1 MLRSMQKCQHHT
13 CMSKDQPLILAHPP
27 GEQPVVELTRDSPIP
42 VDTYAGRID
51 VDWDPNAAVTPLGQL
66 PFFIEYLKLAGLF
79 DGWVAGC
86 PIQYTSPNAPTK
98 RDLLGTVLLSVLSG
112 HWRYAHITALR
123 ADTVSP
129 PLLGMAKVLSEDAV
143 RRGLAKIDPVA
154 GETWIQEN
162 LDYVTRPLL
171 REPWILDVDTT
182 VKPLFGNQEGAVVGY
197 NPGKPGRPSHSYH
210 SYLIANLRLVL
221 DVEVHD
227 GNQTSSK
234 HGAPGLWALLDRLG
248 RDCWP
253 ALLRG
258 DSGWGNEAVMREAE
272 QRGQPYLFRLRM
284 TANVRRA
291 IERAMDGAWT
301 GAGHGW
307 EGQSTRLRL
316 DGWSRQRRVVLLR
329 RKLEGAPPTGEPDR
343 SGQHL
348 LSFATVDARKQV
360 WEYGALV
367 TSSNAEILT
376 LGQAY
381 RDRADCENDFD
392 EFKNQW
398 GWAGF
403 TTQDRA
409 RCQLMARSVALVA
422 NWWNLFV
429 RLADPDHHR
438 EAITSRPLLLTA
450 IGRQTQHARRTTLH
464 VSSPHG
470 RHRWARHA
478 FTRIAAFFTTLRQT
492 AEQLTPLDRWYRI
505 LSQALVKYLHGR
517 QLEPPRRIQADA
529 ATAMG

>member
-1 MLRSMQKCQHHT
+1 
-13 CMSKDQPLILAHPP
+13 MSKDPVLISGDPK
-27 GEQPVVELTRDSPIP
+27 GEQPLVEPALSGPVP

-51 VDWDPNAAVTPLGQL
+51 VEWDPHAAVTPLGQL
-66 PFFIEYLKLAGLF
+66 PFFVEYLKQAGLF

-86 PIQYTSPNAPTK
+86 PIQYTSPNAPLK
-98 RDLLGTVLLSVLSG
+98 RDLLGTLLLSILSG

-123 ADTVSP
+123 ADTVTP
-129 PLLGMAKVLSEDAV
+129 PLLGMTKALSEDAV
-143 RRGLAKIDPVA
+143 RRGLAKIDPPA
-154 GETWIQEN
+154 GQTWLQEN
-162 LDYVTRPLL
+162 LDYVVRPLL

-182 VKPLFGNQEGAVVGY
+182 VKPLFGRQEGAVVGY

-227 GNQTSSK
+227 GNQTAAK

-248 RDCWP
+248 RENWP
-253 ALLRG
+253 RLLRG
-258 DSGWGNEAVMREAE
+258 DTGWGNEAVMREAE
-272 QRGQPYLFRLRM
+272 QRGLPYLFRIRL
-284 TANVRRA
+284 TANVKRA
-291 IERAMDGAWT
+291 IERATNGPWSD
-301 GAGHGW
+301 AGHGW
-307 EGQSTRLRL
+307 QGRSIDLRL
-316 DGWSRQRRVVLLR
+316 DGWGRQRRVVLLR
-329 RKLEGAPPTGEPDR
+329 RKLEDTIAISEQDAN
-343 SGQHL
+343 GQRL
-348 LSFATVDARKQV
+348 LSFATIDARKQL

-367 TSSNAEILT
+367 TSTNAEILT

-381 RDRADCENDFD
+381 RDRADSENDFD
-392 EFKNQW
+392 ECKNQW

-403 TTQDRA
+403 TTHDQNRCQIMA
-409 RCQLMARSVALVA
+409 RCVALVF
-422 NWWNLFV
+422 NWWNLYA

-450 IGRQTQHARRTTLH
+450 IGRRTQHAARTTLH

-470 RHRWARHA
+470 RHGWARRA
-478 FTRIAAFFTTLRQT
+478 FTRIGAFFAELRQT

-517 QLEPPRRIQADA
+517 QLDPPRRLPPGA

>member
-1 MLRSMQKCQHHT
+1 MSEHHN
-13 CMSKDQPLILAHPP
+13 LISTHPA
-27 GEQPVVELTRDSPIP
+27 GEQPLVEPVATGPVP

-51 VDWDPNAAVTPLGQL
+51 VEWDPDAAVTPLGQL
-66 PFFIEYLKLAGLF
+66 PFFIEYLKQAGLF
-79 DGWVAGC
+79 DGWIAGC
-86 PIQYTSPNAPTK
+86 PIQYTSPNAPSK
-98 RDLLGTVLLSVLSG
+98 RDLLGTVLLSILSG

-123 ADTVSP
+123 SDPVSP
-129 PLLGMAKVLSEDAV
+129 SLLGMKRVLSEDAV
-143 RRGLAKIDPVA
+143 RRGLAKVDPEA
-154 GETWIQEN
+154 GGAWLQEN

-182 VKPLFGNQEGAVVGY
+182 VKPLFGHQEGAVVGY
-197 NPGKPGRPSHSYH
+197 NPTKPGRPSHSYH
-210 SYLIANLRLVL
+210 AYLIANLRLVL

-227 GNQTSSK
+227 GNQTASK

-253 ALLRG
+253 SLLRG
-258 DSGWGNEAVMREAE
+258 DTGWGNEAVMREAE
-272 QRGQPYLFRLRM
+272 QRDLPYLFRIRL

-291 IERAMDGAWT
+291 IERAANGPWAD
-301 GAGHGW
+301 AGRGW
-307 EGQSTRLRL
+307 QGQSIRLRL
-316 DGWSRQRRVVLLR
+316 DGWGRQRRVVLLR
-329 RKLEGAPPTGEPDR
+329 RKLEGALAISEQDAN
-343 SGQHL
+343 GQQL

-367 TSSNAEILT
+367 TSTDAEILT

-403 TTQDRA
+403 TTQDRN
-409 RCQLMARSVALVA
+409 RCQLMARSVALIA
-422 NWWNLFV
+422 NWWNLFA

-450 IGRQTQHARRTTLH
+450 IGRQTQHAGRTTLR

-470 RHRWARHA
+470 RHRWARQA
-478 FTRIAAFFTTLRQT
+478 FTRIGVFFADLRQT

-505 LSQALVKYLHGR
+505 LSQALMKYLHGR
-517 QLEPPRRIQADA
+517 RLEPPRRIQADG

>member
-1 MLRSMQKCQHHT
+1 
-13 CMSKDQPLILAHPP
+13 MSKDHDLIPAHLS
-27 GEQPVVELTRDSPIP
+27 GEQPLVEPIVTGPVP
-42 VDTYAGRID
+42 VDTYAGRVD
-51 VDWDPNAAVTPLGQL
+51 VEWDPDAAVTPLGQL
-66 PFFIEYLKLAGLF
+66 PFFIEYLKQAGLF

-86 PIQYTSPNAPTK
+86 PIQYTSPNAPSK

-123 ADTVSP
+123 ADPVTP

-143 RRGLAKIDPVA
+143 RRGLMKIDAEA
-154 GETWIQEN
+154 GAAWLQEN

-171 REPWILDVDTT
+171 PEPWILDVDTT
-182 VKPLFGNQEGAVVGY
+182 VKPLFGHQEGAVVGY
-197 NPGKPGRPSHSYH
+197 NPSKPGRPSHSYH

-227 GNQTSSK
+227 GNQTAAK

-248 RDCWP
+248 RDYWP
-253 ALLRG
+253 SLLRG
-258 DSGWGNEAVMREAE
+258 DTGWGNEAVMRDAE
-272 QRGQPYLFRLRM
+272 QRDLPYLFRIRL

-291 IERAMDGAWT
+291 IERAANGPWAD
-301 GAGHGW
+301 AGRGW
-307 EGQSTRLRL
+307 QGQSLQLRL
-316 DGWSRQRRVVLLR
+316 DGWGRQRRVVLLR
-329 RKLEGAPPTGEPDR
+329 RKLEGTLAISEQDTN
-343 SGQHL
+343 GQRL

-360 WEYGALV
+360 WQYGALV
-367 TSSNAEILT
+367 TSTDAEILS

-403 TTQDRA
+403 TTQDRN

-422 NWWNLFV
+422 NWWNLYA

-450 IGRQTQHARRTTLH
+450 IGRQTQHAGRTTLH

-470 RHRWARHA
+470 RHGWARQA
-478 FTRIAAFFTTLRQT
+478 FTRIGAFFAELRQT

-517 QLEPPRRIQADA
+517 QLEPPSRIQRAG
-529 ATAMG
+529 ATPMG

>member
-1 MLRSMQKCQHHT
+1 
-13 CMSKDQPLILAHPP
+13 MSEYHSLFSAHPA
-27 GEQPVVELTRDSPIP
+27 GEQPLVEPGVSGPVP

-51 VDWDPNAAVTPLGQL
+51 VVWDPNAAVTPLGQL
-66 PFFIEYLKLAGLF
+66 PFFIEFLKQAGLF
-79 DGWVAGC
+79 DGWVSGC
-86 PIQYTSPNAPTK
+86 PIQYTSPNAPSK

-123 ADTVSP
+123 ADPVSP
-129 PLLGMAKVLSEDAV
+129 PLLGMRRVLSEDAV
-143 RRGLAKIDPVA
+143 RRGLAKIDPEA
-154 GETWIQEN
+154 GAAWLREN

-182 VKPLFGNQEGAVVGY
+182 VKPLFGHQEGAVVGY

-210 SYLIANLRLVL
+210 SYLMANPRLVL

-227 GNQTSSK
+227 GNQTAAK
-234 HGAPGLWALLDRLG
+234 HGAPGLRASLDRLG

-253 ALLRG
+253 SLLRG
-258 DSGWGNEAVMREAE
+258 DTGWGNEAVMREAE
-272 QRGQPYLFRLRM
+272 RRALPYLFRIRL

-291 IERAMDGAWT
+291 IERAANGPWT
-301 GAGHGW
+301 EAGHGW
-307 EGQSTRLRL
+307 QGRSVALRL
-316 DGWSRQRRVVLLR
+316 DGWGRQRRVVLPR
-329 RKLEGAPPTGEPDR
+329 RKLEGALAFADQDAN
-343 SGQHL
+343 GQQL

-367 TSSNAEILT
+367 TSTDAEILT

-392 EFKNQW
+392 EYKNQW

-403 TTQDRA
+403 TTQDRN
-409 RCQLMARSVALVA
+409 RCQLMARCVALAA
-422 NWWNLFV
+422 NWRNLFG

-450 IGRQTQHARRTTLH
+450 IGRQTQHAGRTTPH
-464 VSSPHG
+464 VSSSHG
-470 RHRWARHA
+470 RHGWARQA
-478 FTRIAAFFTTLRQT
+478 FARIGAFFADLRQT

-517 QLEPPRRIQADA
+517 RLEPPPRIPAGGA
-529 ATAMG
+529 AAMG

>member
-1 MLRSMQKCQHHT
+1 
-13 CMSKDQPLILAHPP
+13 MSEDHELISAYPP
-27 GEQPVVELTRDSPIP
+27 GEQPPVDSVADTAIA

-51 VDWDPNAAVTPLGQL
+51 VAWDPDAAVTPLGQL
-66 PFFIEYLKLAGLF
+66 PFFIEYLKQAGVF

-86 PIQYTSPNAPTK
+86 PIQYTSPNAPSK

-123 ADTVSP
+123 ADPVSP
-129 PLLGMAKVLSEDAV
+129 SLLGMKRVLSEDAV
-143 RRGLAKIDPVA
+143 RRGLTKIDPEA
-154 GETWIQEN
+154 GAAWLRES

-171 REPWILDVDTT
+171 GEPWILDVDTT
-182 VKPLFGNQEGAVVGY
+182 VKPLFGHQEGAVVGY

-227 GNQTSSK
+227 GNQTAAK

-248 RDCWP
+248 RERWP
-253 ALLRG
+253 SLLRG
-258 DSGWGNEAVMREAE
+258 DTGWGNEAVMREAE
-272 QRGQPYLFRLRM
+272 QRTLPYLFRIRL

-291 IERAMDGAWT
+291 IERAANGPWAE
-301 GAGHGW
+301 AGHGW
-307 EGQSTRLRL
+307 QGQSVELRL
-316 DGWSRQRRVVLLR
+316 DGWGRQRRVVLLR
-329 RKLEGAPPTGEPDR
+329 RKLEGVLAISEQDAN
-343 SGQHL
+343 GQQL
-348 LSFATVDARKQV
+348 LSFATVDSRKQV

-367 TSSNAEILT
+367 TSTDAEILT

-392 EFKNQW
+392 EYKNQW
-398 GWAGF
+398 GWGGF
-403 TTQDRA
+403 TTQDRK

-422 NWWNLFV
+422 NWWNLYV

-450 IGRQTQHARRTTLH
+450 IGRQTQHAGRTTLR
-464 VSSPHG
+464 VSSQHG
-470 RHRWARHA
+470 RHRWARKA
-478 FTRIAAFFTTLRQT
+478 FTRIGAFFAELRQT
-492 AEQLTPLDRWYRI
+492 AEQLTPLERWYRI

-517 QLEPPRRIQADA
+517 QLRPPPRIQAGG

>member
-1 MLRSMQKCQHHT
+1 
-13 CMSKDQPLILAHPP
+13 MSDDHPLNSTHPP
-27 GEQPVVELTRDSPIP
+27 GEQPVVAPSLTRPVP

-51 VDWDPNAAVTPLGQL
+51 VNWDPDAAVTPLGQL
-66 PFFIEYLKLAGLF
+66 PFFIEYLKQAGLF

-86 PIQYTSPNAPTK
+86 PIQYTSPNAPSK

-123 ADTVSP
+123 ADPVNP
-129 PLLGMAKVLSEDAV
+129 PLLGMTRVLSEDAV
-143 RRGLAKIDPVA
+143 RRGLVKIGLVE
-154 GETWIQEN
+154 GEAWLQEN
-162 LDYVTRPLL
+162 LDYVSRPLL

-182 VKPLFGNQEGAVVGY
+182 VKPLFGHQEGAVVGY

-227 GNQTSSK
+227 GNQTAAK
-234 HGAPGLWALLDRLG
+234 YGAPGLWASLDRLG

-253 ALLRG
+253 DLLRG
-258 DSGWGNEAVMREAE
+258 DSDWGNEAVMREAE
-272 QRGQPYLFRLRM
+272 QRDLAYLFRLRM
-284 TANVRRA
+284 TANVKRA
-291 IERAMDGAWT
+291 ITRAMDGAWT
-301 GAGHGW
+301 EAGHGW
-307 EGQSTRLRL
+307 YGQAIPLRL
-316 DGWSRQRRVVLLR
+316 SGWSRQRRVVLLR
-329 RKLEGAPPTGEPDR
+329 RRLKGALAVSEQDAN
-343 SGQHL
+343 GQHR
-348 LSFATVDARKQV
+348 LSFATVDARKEV

-367 TSSNAEILT
+367 TSLGAEIVT
-376 LGQAY
+376 LGQLY

-398 GWAGF
+398 GWGGF
-403 TTQDRA
+403 TTHDRK
-409 RCQLMARSVALVA
+409 RCQLMARCVALVA

-438 EAITSRPLLLTA
+438 EALTSRPLLLTA
-450 IGRQTQHARRTTLH
+450 IGRQTLHAGRTTLH

-470 RHRWARHA
+470 RHGWVRQA
-478 FTRIAAFFTTLRQT
+478 FTRIGAFFAELRQT

-505 LSQALVKYLHGR
+505 LSLALVKYLHGR
-517 QLEPPRRIQADA
+517 QLEPPKRIRGAE

>member
-1 MLRSMQKCQHHT
+1 MSEHHN
-13 CMSKDQPLILAHPP
+13 LISTHPA
-27 GEQPVVELTRDSPIP
+27 GEQPLVEPVATGPVP

-51 VDWDPNAAVTPLGQL
+51 VEWDPDAAVTPLGQL
-66 PFFIEYLKLAGLF
+66 PFFIEYLKQAGLF
-79 DGWVAGC
+79 DGWIAGC
-86 PIQYTSPNAPTK
+86 PIQYTSPNAPSK
-98 RDLLGTVLLSVLSG
+98 RDLLGTVLLSILSG

-123 ADTVSP
+123 SDPVSP
-129 PLLGMAKVLSEDAV
+129 SLLGMKRVLSEDAV
-143 RRGLAKIDPVA
+143 RRGLAKVDPEA
-154 GETWIQEN
+154 GGAWLQEN

-182 VKPLFGNQEGAVVGY
+182 VKPLFGHQEGAVVGY
-197 NPGKPGRPSHSYH
+197 NPTKPGRPSHSYH

-227 GNQTSSK
+227 GNQTASK

-253 ALLRG
+253 SLLRG
-258 DSGWGNEAVMREAE
+258 DTGWGNEAVMREAE
-272 QRGQPYLFRLRM
+272 QRDLPYLFRIRL

-291 IERAMDGAWT
+291 IERAANGPWAD
-301 GAGHGW
+301 AGRGW
-307 EGQSTRLRL
+307 QGQSIHLRL
-316 DGWSRQRRVVLLR
+316 DGWGRQRRVVLLR
-329 RKLEGAPPTGEPDR
+329 RKLEGALAISEQDAN
-343 SGQHL
+343 GQQL

-367 TSSNAEILT
+367 TSTDAEILT

-403 TTQDRA
+403 TTQDRN
-409 RCQLMARSVALVA
+409 RCQLMARSVALIA
-422 NWWNLFV
+422 NWWNLFA

-450 IGRQTQHARRTTLH
+450 IGRQTQHAGRTTLR

-470 RHRWARHA
+470 RHRWARQA
-478 FTRIAAFFTTLRQT
+478 FTRIGVFFADLRQT

-505 LSQALVKYLHGR
+505 LSQALMKYLHGR
-517 QLEPPRRIQADA
+517 RLEPPRRIQADG

>member
-1 MLRSMQKCQHHT
+1 
-13 CMSKDQPLILAHPP
+13 MSKGHDLISAHPL
-27 GEQPVVELTRDSPIP
+27 GEQPLVEFSMAGPIP

-51 VDWDPNAAVTPLGQL
+51 VDWDPRAAVTPLGQL
-66 PFFIEYLKLAGLF
+66 PFFIEYLKQAGLF
-79 DGWVAGC
+79 DGWLAGC
-86 PIQYTSPNAPTK
+86 PILYTSPNAPSK

-129 PLLGMAKVLSEDAV
+129 PLLGMTRVLSEDAV
-143 RRGLAKIDPVA
+143 RRGLAKIDPMA
-154 GETWIQEN
+154 GETWLQEN
-162 LDYVTRPLL
+162 LDYVVRPLL
-171 REPWILDVDTT
+171 REPWIQDVDTT
-182 VKPLFGNQEGAVVGY
+182 VKPLHGHQEGAVVGY
-197 NPGKPGRPSHSYH
+197 NPSKPGRPSHSYH
-210 SYLIANLRLVL
+210 SYLMANLRLVL

-227 GNQTSSK
+227 GNQTAAK

-248 RDCWP
+248 QDCWP
-253 ALLRG
+253 SLPRG
-258 DSGWGNEAVMREAE
+258 DTGWGNEAVMREAE
-272 QRGQPYLFRLRM
+272 QRDLPYLFRIRL

-291 IERAMDGAWT
+291 IKRAANGPWAD
-301 GAGHGW
+301 AGRGW
-307 EGQSTRLRL
+307 QGQSIQLRL
-316 DGWSRQRRVVLLR
+316 DGWGRQRRVVLLR
-329 RKLEGAPPTGEPDR
+329 RKLEGALAISEQDVN
-343 SGQHL
+343 GQQV

-367 TSSNAEILT
+367 TSTDAEILT

-381 RDRADCENDFD
+381 RDRADSENDFD
-392 EFKNQW
+392 ECKNQW

-409 RCQLMARSVALVA
+409 RCQLMARCVALVF
-422 NWWNLFV
+422 NWWNLFA
-429 RLADPDHHR
+429 RPADPDHHR

-450 IGRQTQHARRTTLH
+450 IGRQTQHAGRTTLH

-470 RHRWARHA
+470 RHGWARQA
-478 FTRIAAFFTTLRQT
+478 FTRIGALFADLRQA
-492 AEQLTPLDRWYRI
+492 AEQLTALDRWYRI

-517 QLEPPRRIQADA
+517 QLEPPRRIQARG

>member
-1 MLRSMQKCQHHT
+1 
-13 CMSKDQPLILAHPP
+13 MSNDHDLISAHPA
-27 GEQPVVELTRDSPIP
+27 GEQPVVDSASVGPVP

-51 VDWDPNAAVTPLGQL
+51 VDWDPDAAVTPLGQL
-66 PFFIEYLKLAGLF
+66 PFFIEYLKQAGLL

-86 PIQYTSPNAPTK
+86 PIQYTSPNAPSK
-98 RDLLGTVLLSVLSG
+98 RNLLGTLLLSILSG
-112 HWRYAHITALR
+112 HWRYAHITALWTDR
-123 ADTVSP
+123 VNP
-129 PLLGMAKVLSEDAV
+129 PLLGMTRVLSEDAV

-154 GETWIQEN
+154 GATWLQEN

-182 VKPLFGNQEGAVVGY
+182 VKPLFGHQEGAVVGY

-227 GNQTSSK
+227 GNQTAAK
-234 HGAPGLWALLDRLG
+234 HGAPGLWVLLDRLG
-248 RDCWP
+248 RESWP
-253 ALLRG
+253 TLLRG
-258 DSGWGNEAVMREAE
+258 DTGWGNEAVMREAE
-272 QRGQPYLFRLRM
+272 QRELAYLFRIRL

-291 IERAMDGAWT
+291 MERAANRPWSD
-301 GAGHGW
+301 AGHGW
-307 EGQSTRLRL
+307 QGQSIQLRL
-316 DGWSRQRRVVLLR
+316 NGWGRQRRVVLLR
-329 RKLEGAPPTGEPDR
+329 RKLEGALAISEQNTH
-343 SGQHL
+343 GQQV
-348 LSFATVDARKQV
+348 LSFAMVDTRQQV

-367 TSSNAEILT
+367 TSTDAEILT

-381 RDRADCENDFD
+381 RDRADSENDFD

-403 TTQDRA
+403 TTQDRN
-409 RCQLMARSVALVA
+409 RCQIMARSVALVA
-422 NWWNLFV
+422 NWWNLFA

-438 EAITSRPLLLTA
+438 EAITNRPLLLTA
-450 IGRQTQHARRTTLH
+450 IGRQTQHAGRTTLH

-470 RHRWARHA
+470 RHRWARQA
-478 FTRIAAFFTTLRQT
+478 LTRIGAFFAGLRQT

-517 QLEPPRRIQADA
+517 QLEPPRRIQRDG

>member
-1 MLRSMQKCQHHT
+1 
-13 CMSKDQPLILAHPP
+13 MSKDPVLISGDPK
-27 GEQPVVELTRDSPIP
+27 GEQPLVEPALSGPVP

-51 VDWDPNAAVTPLGQL
+51 VEWDPHAAVTPLGQL
-66 PFFIEYLKLAGLF
+66 PFFVEYLKQAGLF

-86 PIQYTSPNAPTK
+86 PIQYTSPNAPLK
-98 RDLLGTVLLSVLSG
+98 RDLLGTLLLSILSG

-123 ADTVSP
+123 ADTVTP
-129 PLLGMAKVLSEDAV
+129 PLLGMTKALSEDAV
-143 RRGLAKIDPVA
+143 RRGLAKIDPPA
-154 GETWIQEN
+154 GQTWLQEN
-162 LDYVTRPLL
+162 LDYVVRPLL

-182 VKPLFGNQEGAVVGY
+182 VKPLFGRQEGAVVGY

-227 GNQTSSK
+227 GNQTAAK

-248 RDCWP
+248 RENWP
-253 ALLRG
+253 RLLRG
-258 DSGWGNEAVMREAE
+258 DTGWGNEAVMREAE
-272 QRGQPYLFRLRM
+272 QRGLPYLFRIRL
-284 TANVRRA
+284 TANVKRA
-291 IERAMDGAWT
+291 IERATNGPWSD
-301 GAGHGW
+301 AGHGW
-307 EGQSTRLRL
+307 QGRSIDLRL

-329 RKLEGAPPTGEPDR
+329 RKLEDTIAISEQDAN
-343 SGQHL
+343 GQRL
-348 LSFATVDARKQV
+348 LSFATIDARKQL

-367 TSSNAEILT
+367 TSTNAEILT

-381 RDRADCENDFD
+381 RDRADSENDFD
-392 EFKNQW
+392 ECKNQW

-403 TTQDRA
+403 TTHDQNRCQIMA
-409 RCQLMARSVALVA
+409 RCVALVF
-422 NWWNLFV
+422 NWWNLYA

-450 IGRQTQHARRTTLH
+450 IGRRTQHAARTTLH

-470 RHRWARHA
+470 RHGWARRA
-478 FTRIAAFFTTLRQT
+478 FTRIGAFFAELRQT

-517 QLEPPRRIQADA
+517 QLDPPRRLPPGA

>member
-1 MLRSMQKCQHHT
+1 MNNDHA
-13 CMSKDQPLILAHPP
+13 LILAHPA
-27 GEQPVVELTRDSPIP
+27 GEQPLVEPTVAGPVP

-51 VDWDPNAAVTPLGQL
+51 VDWDPDAAVTPLGQL
-66 PFFIEYLKLAGLF
+66 PFFIEYLKQAGLF

-86 PIQYTSPNAPTK
+86 PIQYTSPNAPSK
-98 RDLLGTVLLSVLSG
+98 RDLLGTLALSILSG

-123 ADTVSP
+123 ADTVTP
-129 PLLGMAKVLSEDAV
+129 PLLGMTKILSEDAV
-143 RRGLAKIDPVA
+143 RRGLAKIDAVA
-154 GETWIQEN
+154 GETWLQEN
-162 LDYVTRPLL
+162 LDYVVRPLL

-182 VKPLFGNQEGAVVGY
+182 VKPLFGHQEGAVVGY

-227 GNQTSSK
+227 GNQTAAK
-234 HGAPGLWALLDRLG
+234 HGAPGLWALLDRLD
-248 RDCWP
+248 RACWP

-258 DSGWGNEAVMREAE
+258 DTGWGNEAVMREAE
-272 QRGQPYLFRLRM
+272 QRALPYLFRIRL

-291 IERAMDGAWT
+291 IERAANGPWSD
-301 GAGHGW
+301 AGHGW
-307 EGQSTRLRL
+307 QGQSVQLRL
-316 DGWSRQRRVVLLR
+316 DGWGCQRRVVLLR
-329 RKLEGAPPTGEPDR
+329 RRLEGALAISEEDAN
-343 SGQHL
+343 GQQL

-367 TSSNAEILT
+367 TSTDAEILT

-403 TTQDRA
+403 TTQDRK

-422 NWWNLFV
+422 NWWNLFA

-450 IGRQTQHARRTTLH
+450 IGRQTQHAGRTTLH

-470 RHRWARHA
+470 RHGWARQA
-478 FTRIAAFFTTLRQT
+478 FTRIGIFFAGLRET

-517 QLEPPRRIQADA
+517 QLGPPRRIQADG

>member
-1 MLRSMQKCQHHT
+1 
-13 CMSKDQPLILAHPP
+13 MSKDHDLIPAHPA
-27 GEQPVVELTRDSPIP
+27 GEQPLVEPFGTGPVP

-51 VDWDPNAAVTPLGQL
+51 VDWVPNAAVTPLGQL
-66 PFFIEYLKLAGLF
+66 PFFIEYLKQGGLF
-79 DGWVAGC
+79 DGWIAGC
-86 PIQYTSPNAPTK
+86 PIAYTSPNAPSK

-123 ADTVSP
+123 ADTVTP
-129 PLLGMAKVLSEDAV
+129 RLLGMTKVLSEDAV
-143 RRGLAKIDPVA
+143 RRGLTKIAPEA
-154 GETWIQEN
+154 GATWLGEN

-182 VKPLFGNQEGAVVGY
+182 VKPLFGHQEGAVVGY

-227 GNQTSSK
+227 GNQTAAK

-258 DSGWGNEAVMREAE
+258 DTGWGNEAVMREAE
-272 QRGQPYLFRLRM
+272 QRALPYLFRIRL

-291 IERAMDGAWT
+291 IERAMNGPWAE
-301 GAGHGW
+301 AGHGW
-307 EGQSTRLRL
+307 QGQSVELRL
-316 DGWSRQRRVVLLR
+316 DGWGRQRRVVLLR
-329 RKLEGAPPTGEPDR
+329 RKLEGTLAISEQDN
-343 SGQHL
+343 SGQQL

-367 TSSNAEILT
+367 TSTDAEILT

-403 TTQDRA
+403 TTQDRNRCQVMA
-409 RCQLMARSVALVA
+409 RCVALVA
-422 NWWNLFV
+422 NWWNLYV

-438 EAITSRPLLLTA
+438 EAITTRPLLLTA
-450 IGRQTQHARRTTLH
+450 IGRQIQHAGQTTLQ
-464 VSSPHG
+464 VSSSH
-470 RHRWARHA
+470 ARHA
-478 FTRIAAFFTTLRQT
+478 WARQAFARIGAFFAELRQT

-517 QLEPPRRIQADA
+517 RLAPPRRIQAEG

>member
-1 MLRSMQKCQHHT
+1 
-13 CMSKDQPLILAHPP
+13 MSEDHDLISAHPA
-27 GEQPVVELTRDSPIP
+27 GEQPSVEPFVAGAVP

-51 VDWDPNAAVTPLGQL
+51 VAWDPEAAVTPLGQL
-66 PFFIEYLKLAGLF
+66 PFFIEYLKQAGLF

-86 PIQYTSPNAPTK
+86 PIQYASPNAPLK

-123 ADTVSP
+123 ADTVTP
-129 PLLGMAKVLSEDAV
+129 RLLGMTKVLSEDAV
-143 RRGLAKIDPVA
+143 RRGVAKIDPEA
-154 GETWIQEN
+154 GAAWLQEN

-182 VKPLFGNQEGAVVGY
+182 VKPLYGHQEGAVIGY

-210 SYLIANLRLVL
+210 SSLIANLRLVL

-227 GNQTSSK
+227 GNQTAAK

-248 RDCWP
+248 RDHWP
-253 ALLRG
+253 SLLRG
-258 DSGWGNEAVMREAE
+258 DTGWGNEAVMREAE
-272 QRGQPYLFRLRM
+272 QRELPYLFRIRL

-291 IERAMDGAWT
+291 TERAANGPWAD
-301 GAGHGW
+301 AGRGW
-307 EGQSTRLRL
+307 QGQSIQLRL
-316 DGWSRQRRVVLLR
+316 DGWGRQRRVVLLR
-329 RKLEGAPPTGEPDR
+329 RKLEGSLAISEQDAN
-343 SGQHL
+343 GQQL
-348 LSFATVDARKQV
+348 LSFATVDKRKQV

-367 TSSNAEILT
+367 TSTDAEILT

-381 RDRADCENDFD
+381 RDRADSENDFD

-403 TTQDRA
+403 TTQDRN
-409 RCQLMARSVALVA
+409 RCQLMARCVALGF
-422 NWWNLFV
+422 NWWNLFT
-429 RLADPDHHR
+429 RLADPDHHL

-450 IGRQTQHARRTTLH
+450 IGRQTQHAGRTTLH

-470 RHRWARHA
+470 RHRWARQV
-478 FTRIAAFFTTLRQT
+478 FTRIGAFFAELRRT
-492 AEQLTPLDRWYRI
+492 AEQLSPLDRWYRI

-517 QLEPPRRIQADA
+517 QLDPPRQIQTRG

>member
-1 MLRSMQKCQHHT
+1 
-13 CMSKDQPLILAHPP
+13 MSEDHSLISAHPA
-27 GEQPVVELTRDSPIP
+27 GEQPLVEPGVSGPVP

-51 VDWDPNAAVTPLGQL
+51 VEWDPDAAVTPLGQL
-66 PFFIEYLKLAGLF
+66 PFFIEFLKQAGLF

-86 PIQYTSPNAPTK
+86 PIHYSSPNAPSK
-98 RDLLGTVLLSVLSG
+98 RELLGTVLLSVLSG

-123 ADTVSP
+123 ADPVSP
-129 PLLGMAKVLSEDAV
+129 SLLGMKRVLSEDAV
-143 RRGLAKIDPVA
+143 RRGLAKIDPAA
-154 GETWIQEN
+154 GAVWLQEN

-182 VKPLFGNQEGAVVGY
+182 VKPLFGHQEGAVVGY

-227 GNQTSSK
+227 GNQTASK

-258 DSGWGNEAVMREAE
+258 DTGWGNEAVMREAE
-272 QRGQPYLFRLRM
+272 QRALPYLFRIRL

-291 IERAMDGAWT
+291 IERAANGPWT
-301 GAGHGW
+301 DAGHGW
-307 EGQSTRLRL
+307 QGRSVELRL
-316 DGWSRQRRVVLLR
+316 DGWGRQRRVVLLR
-329 RKLEGAPPTGEPDR
+329 RKLEGALALGEQDAN
-343 SGQHL
+343 GQQL

-367 TSSNAEILT
+367 TSTDAEILT
-376 LGQAY
+376 VGQAY
-381 RDRADCENDFD
+381 RDRADSENDFD
-392 EFKNQW
+392 EYKNQW

-403 TTQDRA
+403 TTQDRK

-450 IGRQTQHARRTTLH
+450 IGRQTQHAGRTTLH

-470 RHRWARHA
+470 RHGWARRA
-478 FTRIAAFFTTLRQT
+478 FTRIGAFFAELRQT

-517 QLEPPRRIQADA
+517 QLEPPRRIQPGG

>member
-1 MLRSMQKCQHHT
+1 MN
-13 CMSKDQPLILAHPP
+13 KDDAQISSHPP
-27 GEQPVVELTRDSPIP
+27 GEQPLVERVADAAVPI
-42 VDTYAGRID
+42 DTYAGRID
-51 VDWDPNAAVTPLGQL
+51 VEWDPDATVTPLGQL
-66 PFFIEYLKLAGLF
+66 PFFIEYLKQAGLF

-86 PIQYTSPNAPTK
+86 PIRYTSPNAPTK
-98 RDLLGTVLLSVLSG
+98 RDLLGTVLLAVLSG

-123 ADTVSP
+123 ADPVTP

-143 RRGLAKIDPVA
+143 RRGLTKIDAEA
-154 GETWIQEN
+154 GAAWLQEN

-182 VKPLFGNQEGAVVGY
+182 VKPLYGNQEGAVVGY

-227 GNQTSSK
+227 GNQTAAK

-248 RDCWP
+248 RECWP

-258 DSGWGNEAVMREAE
+258 DTGWGNEAVMREAE
-272 QRGQPYLFRLRM
+272 QRGLPYLFRIRL

-291 IERAMDGAWT
+291 IERAVNGPWAE
-301 GAGHGW
+301 AGHGW
-307 EGQSTRLRL
+307 QGQSIALRL
-316 DGWSRQRRVVLLR
+316 DGWGRQRRVVLLR
-329 RKLEGAPPTGEPDR
+329 RKLEGALAISEQDAN
-343 SGQHL
+343 GQQL

-367 TSSNAEILT
+367 TSTDAEILT

-403 TTQDRA
+403 TTRDRN

-422 NWWNLFV
+422 NWWNLYA
-429 RLADPDHHR
+429 RLADPDHHL

-450 IGRQTQHARRTTLH
+450 IGRQTQHAGRTTLH

-470 RHRWARHA
+470 RHEWARRTL
-478 FTRIAAFFTTLRQT
+478 TRIAAFFAELHQT

-505 LSQALVKYLHGR
+505 LSQALIKYLHGR
-517 QLEPPRRIQADA
+517 RLEPPPRIQGAG
-529 ATAMG
+529 ATAVG

>member
-1 MLRSMQKCQHHT
+1 
-13 CMSKDQPLILAHPP
+13 MSEDHDVISVHPP
-27 GEQPVVELTRDSPIP
+27 GEQPVVDPGSTGPVP

-51 VDWDPNAAVTPLGQL
+51 VDWDPDAAVTPLGQL
-66 PFFIEYLKLAGLF
+66 PFFIEYLKQASLF

-86 PIQYTSPNAPTK
+86 PIQYTSPNAPSK
-98 RDLLGTVLLSVLSG
+98 RNLLGTLLLSILSG

-123 ADTVSP
+123 ADPVTP
-129 PLLGMAKVLSEDAV
+129 PLLGMTKVLSEDAV
-143 RRGLAKIDPVA
+143 RRGLAKIDPGA
-154 GETWIQEN
+154 GAAWLQEN
-162 LDYVTRPLL
+162 LDYVVRPLL

-182 VKPLFGNQEGAVVGY
+182 VKPLYGHQEGAVVGY

-227 GNQTSSK
+227 GNQTAAK

-253 ALLRG
+253 TLLRG
-258 DSGWGNEAVMREAE
+258 DTGWGNEAVMREAE
-272 QRGQPYLFRLRM
+272 QRALPYLFRIRL

-291 IERAMDGAWT
+291 IERAANGPWSD
-301 GAGHGW
+301 AGHGW
-307 EGQSTRLRL
+307 QGQSIQLRL
-316 DGWSRQRRVVLLR
+316 DGWGRQRRVVLLR
-329 RKLEGAPPTGEPDR
+329 RKLEGTLAISEPDAN
-343 SGQHL
+343 GQHL

-367 TSSNAEILT
+367 TSTDAEILT

-381 RDRADCENDFD
+381 RDRADSENDFD

-403 TTQDRA
+403 TTRDRN

-422 NWWNLFV
+422 NWWNLYV

-450 IGRQTQHARRTTLH
+450 IGRQTQHAGRTTLH

-470 RHRWARHA
+470 RHGWARQA
-478 FTRIAAFFTTLRQT
+478 FTRIGAFFAELRQT
-492 AEQLTPLDRWYRI
+492 AEQLTSLDRWYRI

-517 QLEPPRRIQADA
+517 QLKPPTRIQAGG